1 MLSCRGFWTLMGFFH
16 RDELTNSICSLT
28 SARCF
33 FSIDISLSPK
43 GKLIGR
49 GQTNPKPVFGGSE
62 GI

>member
-1 MLSCRGFWTLMGFFH
+1 MGFFH